1 MAKAKRPNPQASA
14 TSLEPVTLALVKL
27 GVFLTLLVISP
38 AGRETFRLPKDLL
51 LRAEGILLLT
61 IAAAG
66 LAAGALSPRLMPWKS
81 PAVVLALIAAGWAIA
96 TALASTN
103 KPLSVLSLL
112 TIVPATVIF
121 LATFLVA
128 RGRGF
133 ELLTPLLWAGALNCL
148 LYLSQLLGIF
158 NPIQFTSAFK
168 GHNAATGFLGNANDL
183 GSALLPIA
191 VAAAALAF
199 ADPEHRRRN
208 WFVAGLVTLT
218 VFASVSIAAI
228 GALVVALVVMTLL
241 LDWRKTAVALVA
253 LAIVG
258 AIAAAAYAPFRYRVE
273 DIANAARGGSFDR
286 LLSGRLASFSSA
298 IAMLHDHSL
307 TGVGPGTFGW
317 NYLPYKIEVTEAD
330 PELFRDTAAANFNF
344 EEVHNDHLE
353 ILAETGIPGYA
364 VFVAALVWLMLGSV
378 RRPRGEET
386 GATPTQSWA
395 RLVSLPL
402 ASGFAVIALAQYPLQ
417 LASAMSATLFV
428 AALSAAWRPS
438 TAPGAAPQ
446 SAARPRLGTGA
457 IVAIAIVLSVVP
469 VWFLAVVPWGCN
481 VTTREM
487 EAAMADALR
496 GNPQAR
502 AYLAANTGKAERCRR
517 HVRHDQSLNVAV
529 ASAYSLTGRS
539 TEALAV
545 YEDALRYDRRPE
557 IYFNIGGIYLRTG
570 YSEKAFD
577 NFLTAARFN
586 PGLADRISGDAMK
599 SRVKYEL
606 ARRQNNQ
613 AVSRRHRG
621 GSRPR

>member
-1 MAKAKRPNPQASA
+1 MAKTKRPNPQISA
-14 TSLEPVTLALVKL
+14 ASLERVTLALVKW

-51 LRAEGILLLT
+51 LRTEGTLLLA
-61 IAAAG
+61 IAAVG
-66 LAAGALSPRLMPWKS
+66 LAAGALSPHRMPWKS
-81 PAVVLALIAAGWAIA
+81 PAVVLAMVALGWAIA
-96 TALASTN
+96 TSLMSTN
-103 KPLSVLSLL
+103 RPLSTLSLL

-133 ELLTPLLWAGALNCL
+133 ELLTPLLWAGAINCL

-158 NPIQFTSAFK
+158 NPIQFTAAFT

-191 VAAAALAF
+191 VAATALAF
-199 ADPEHRRRN
+199 ADTEHRRRN
-208 WFVAGLVTLT
+208 WFFAGLVTLT

-273 DIANAARGGSFDR
+273 DIAKAAKEGSFDR

-298 IAMLHDHSL
+298 MAMLRDHSL

-330 PELFRDTAAANFNF
+330 PESFRDTAAASFNF

-364 VFVAALVWLMLGSV
+364 IFVAALVWLMLGSARRRGDDVAVPSPTHTWV
-378 RRPRGEET
+378 RL
-386 GATPTQSWA
+386 A
-395 RLVSLPL
+395 SLPL
-402 ASGFAVIALAQYPLQ
+402 AAGFAVLALAQYPLQ

-428 AALSAAWRPS
+428 ATLSAAWRPS
-438 TAPGAAPQ
+438 TEPDAEPQ
-446 SAARPRLGTGA
+446 SAPRARLGTGA
-457 IVAIAIVLSVVP
+457 IVAIAVALSVVP

-487 EAAMADALR
+487 EAAMAEALR

-502 AYLAANTGKAERCRR
+502 AYLAANTGRAERCRK

-539 TEALAV
+539 AEALAV

-557 IYFNIGGIYLRTG
+557 IYFNIGGIYLKTG

-586 PGLADRISGDAMK
+586 PGLADRISGDSMK

-606 ARRQNNQ
+606 AQRQKK
-613 AVSRRHRG
+613 
-621 GSRPR
+621 

>member
-1 MAKAKRPNPQASA
+1 MAKTKRPNPQTSA
-14 TSLEPVTLALVKL
+14 ASLERVTLALVKW

-51 LRAEGILLLT
+51 LRTEGTLLLA
-61 IAAAG
+61 IAAVG
-66 LAAGALSPRLMPWKS
+66 LAAGALSPRRVPWKS
-81 PAVVLALIAAGWAIA
+81 PAVVLAMMALGWAIA
-96 TALASTN
+96 TALLSTN
-103 KPLSVLSLL
+103 RPLSTLSLL
-112 TIVPATVIF
+112 TIVPAAVIF

-133 ELLTPLLWAGALNCL
+133 ELLTPLLWAGAINCL

-158 NPIQFTSAFK
+158 SPIQFTAAFK
-168 GHNAATGFLGNANDL
+168 GHNAATGLLGNANDL

-208 WFVAGLVTLT
+208 WFFALLVTLT

-253 LAIVG
+253 LAIAG
-258 AIAAAAYAPFRYRVE
+258 AIAAAAYTPFRYRVE
-273 DIANAARGGSFDR
+273 DIAKAAGEGSFDR

-298 IAMLHDHSL
+298 IAMLRDHAL

-330 PELFRDTAAANFNF
+330 PESFRDTAAANFNF

-364 VFVAALVWLMLGSV
+364 IFVAALVWLMLGSV
-378 RRPRGEET
+378 RRRGADEAVLSPAQT
-386 GATPTQSWA
+386 WV
-395 RLVSLPL
+395 RLASLPL
-402 ASGFAVIALAQYPLQ
+402 ASGFAVLALAQYPLQ

-438 TAPGAAPQ
+438 TEPDAEPQ
-446 SAARPRLGTGA
+446 SAPRARLGTGA
-457 IVAIAIVLSVVP
+457 IVAIAVALSVLP

-481 VTTREM
+481 VTTKEM
-487 EAAMADALR
+487 EAAMAEALR
-496 GNPQAR
+496 GNLQAR
-502 AYLAANTGKAERCRR
+502 AYLAANTGKAERCRK

-539 TEALAV
+539 AEALAV

-557 IYFNIGGIYLRTG
+557 IYFNIGGIYLKTG

-586 PGLADRISGDAMK
+586 PGLADRISGDSMK

-606 ARRQNNQ
+606 AQRQKK
-613 AVSRRHRG
+613 
-621 GSRPR
+621 

>member
-1 MAKAKRPNPQASA
+1 MAKAKRPNPQTSA
-14 TSLEPVTLALVKL
+14 ASLERVTLALVKW
-27 GVFLTLLVISP
+27 GVFLTFLVISP

-51 LRAEGILLLT
+51 LRTEGTLLLA
-61 IAAAG
+61 IAAVG
-66 LAAGALSPRLMPWKS
+66 LAAGALSLRRMPWKS
-81 PAVVLALIAAGWAIA
+81 PAVVLAVTALGWAVA
-96 TALASTN
+96 TAVVSTN
-103 KPLSVLSLL
+103 RPLSALSLL

-133 ELLTPLLWAGALNCL
+133 ELMTPLLWAGTINCL

-158 NPIQFTSAFK
+158 NPIQFTAAFK

-199 ADPEHRRRN
+199 ADPEHKRRN
-208 WFVAGLVTLT
+208 WFVAGLVTAT

-241 LDWRKTAVALVA
+241 LDWRKTAAALVA

-273 DIANAARGGSFDR
+273 DIAQAAREGSFDR

-298 IAMLHDHSL
+298 LAMLRDHSL

-330 PELFRDTAAANFNF
+330 PESFRDTAAANFNF

-353 ILAETGIPGYA
+353 MLAETGIPGYA
-364 VFVAALVWLMLGSV
+364 IFVAALVWLTLGSIRRRGDDEAAPPPQVWV
-378 RRPRGEET
+378 RL
-386 GATPTQSWA
+386 A
-395 RLVSLPL
+395 SLPL
-402 ASGFAVIALAQYPLQ
+402 ASGFAVLALAQYPLQ

-438 TAPGAAPQ
+438 TEPDIEPQ
-446 SAARPRLGTGA
+446 SAPRSRLGTGA
-457 IVAIAIVLSVVP
+457 IVAIAVALSVVP
-469 VWFLAVVPWGCN
+469 FWFLAVVPWGCN
-481 VTTREM
+481 VTTKEM
-487 EAAMADALR
+487 EAAMTEALR

-502 AYLAANTGKAERCRR
+502 AYLVANTGKAERCRK

-539 TEALAV
+539 AEALAV

-557 IYFNIGGIYLRTG
+557 IYFNIGGIYLKTG

-586 PGLADRISGDAMK
+586 PGLADRISGDTMK

-606 ARRQNNQ
+606 AQRQKK
-613 AVSRRHRG
+613 
-621 GSRPR
+621 